1 MKISVFGLGYV
12 GVVAAACL
20 ADDGHDV
27 IGIDVSDL
35 KVELINKGL
44 SPIVEKDISELILKH
59 AGKKLTATSD
69 IKYAVENSEMSLVC
83 VGTPSERNGNLDL
96 SYLARVCEQI
106 GEVIKHK
113 SSRHTVVIRST
124 VIPGTMARMVTPIL
138 ENHSGKKAGKDFGV
152 CNNPEFLREG
162 SAVWDYR
169 NPPKTVIGSI
179 DAKSAE
185 IVASLY
191 AGLVAPLIVTSLE
204 VGEMVKYVDNVWH
217 ATKVA
222 FANEIGSI
230 CKSIQI
236 DSHEVMRIFCLD
248 TKLNL
253 SSYYLKPGFAFGGSC
268 LPKDLRA
275 LNYKTKQLDLE
286 LPLLGSVLNSNVE
299 HIERAMSLVTSFG
312 AKKIGVLGFS
322 FKAGTDDLRESPIV
336 ELVERLIGKG
346 YNVSLYDKNV
356 HAAALIGA
364 NKSFI
369 MNHLPHL
376 ATLMVADIDK
386 IVSDSDLIIVGNNSE
401 EFSGALSK
409 TSKKQVVVDLVRMAE
424 LPTGEGAYEGI
435 CW

>member
-1 MKISVFGLGYV
+1 
-12 GVVAAACL
+12 
-20 ADDGHDV
+20 
-27 IGIDVSDL
+27 
-35 KVELINKGL
+35 
-44 SPIVEKDISELILKH
+44 
-59 AGKKLTATSD
+59 
-69 IKYAVENSEMSLVC
+69 
-83 VGTPSERNGNLDL
+83 
-96 SYLARVCEQI
+96 
-106 GEVIKHK
+106 
-113 SSRHTVVIRST
+113 
-124 VIPGTMARMVTPIL
+124 MARMVTPIL

-312 AKKIGVLGFS
+312 VKKIGVLGFS